1 MFDFELRRSLGR
13 ILAPSTKTRPE
24 HKAALEQKLLEDFEK
39 RHPREENYKMKKFG
53 MRKVLVVAA
62 ALMMLGI
69 AACAAP
75 ADIEVDVGKRISI
88 ELPEGAPPPADP
100 EAIMNV
106 VQGSEKAAQVDM
118 RLQMKNGKGVLE
130 IEMWGTGFS
139 SAPLADKIRAAA
151 PELAKA
157 QIREEMLEGKVHGT
171 LGEKLGH
178 DLLNLDVLDE
188 SDVEVAKQQIMKQ
201 LAEQGVTGKVDVDV
215 QNAGPGKKMVKVR
228 VQQEDCEPEQ
238 EGEKPAPQPPQ

>member
-13 ILAPSTKTRPE
+13 LLAPSTKTRPE

-53 MRKVLVVAA
+53 MRKALVVAA

-75 ADIEVDVGKRISI
+75 ADIEVDVGKRVSI
-88 ELPEGAPPPADP
+88 ELPEGAPQPADP
-100 EAIMNV
+100 EAIV
-106 VQGSEKAAQVDM
+106 KIVQGSEKTAQVDV
-118 RLQMKNGKGVLE
+118 RLQMKNGRGVLE

-139 SAPLADKIRAAA
+139 TEPVADKIRAGV

-157 QIREEMLEGKVHGT
+157 QIHEEMLEAKVHGT

-178 DLLNLDVLDE
+178 ELLNLDVIDKN
-188 SDVEVAKQQIMKQ
+188 DVEVAKQQIMKQ
-201 LAEQGVTGKVDVDV
+201 LADQGVTGKVDVDV
-215 QNAGPGKKMVKVR
+215 QNDGPGKQRVKVR
-228 VQQEDCEPEQ
+228 IQQEDCETEQ
-238 EGEKPAPQPPQ
+238 EGAMPAPPPPQ